1 LEGTNA
7 LLISYADASFL
18 VSLYGRDVNSR
29 TALSLLK
36 EHQPVFL
43 VTPFG
48 ETEFTSIV
56 FAITAR
62 PRGWT
67 LSEAGAMEEN
77 FAQDLTAGIWQW
89 EDFSPKIWIRA
100 RELARRHAPALGCRA
115 LDALHVASALIL
127 GADDFYTFDRDQA
140 KLARAVG
147 LRVLGT

>member
-1 LEGTNA
+1 MS
-7 LLISYADASFL
+7 SYADTSFL

-29 TALSLLK
+29 FAISLFQ
-36 EHQPVFL
+36 EHWPLFL

-56 FAITAR
+56 FAVTAR

-67 LSEAGAMEEN
+67 VSRAQTLEEN
-77 FAQDLTAGIWQW
+77 FVHDLQTGVWRW
-89 EDFSPKIWIRA
+89 EDFPPETWVRA
-100 RELARRHAPALGCRA
+100 RELSRRHAPVLGCRA

-127 GADDFYTFDRDQA
+127 AADDFYTFDHDQA

-147 LRVLGT
+147 LRVLGS